1 MESKLGVIHFDPN
14 EAVMMLDD
22 ADAYVTV
29 ILADGSQVRI
39 SGDGI
44 LDFYTNGDLD
54 TPVLERDL
62 YQEASEGPVGF

>member
-1 MESKLGVIHFDPN
+1 VDAKMGIIHFDPS

-29 ILADGSQVRI
+29 VLADGSQVRI

-44 LDFYTNGDLD
+44 LDFYTEGDLD
-54 TPVLERDL
+54 NPALERDL
-62 YQEASEGPVGF
+62 YQEVSDQL

>member
-1 MESKLGVIHFDPN
+1 MEAKLGVIHFDPN

-44 LDFYTNGDLD
+44 LDFYMDGDLD
-54 TPVLERDL
+54 NPVLERNL
-62 YQEASEGPVGF
+62 YQEVEISF